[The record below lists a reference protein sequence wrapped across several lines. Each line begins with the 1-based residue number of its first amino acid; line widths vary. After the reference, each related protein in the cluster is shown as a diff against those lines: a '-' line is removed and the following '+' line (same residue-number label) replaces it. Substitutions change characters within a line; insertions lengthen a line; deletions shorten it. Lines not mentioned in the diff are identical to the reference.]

1 MKKTFILAIAI
12 LSTALF
18 MSCESSD
25 VKEARQK
32 VSEFVKAEKEKG
44 LAQSPDRTG
53 KFEDLVLKGGK
64 LIFTN
69 SFISYYWSSITC
81 SCRNCVILVNNKT
94 CYL

>member
-12 LSTALF
+12 LSTTLF

-44 LAQSPDRTG
+44 LATPMNSMASTPTWQR
-53 KFEDLVLKGGK
+53 KK
-64 LIFTN
+64 LICRTL
-69 SFISYYWSSITC
+69 C
-81 SCRNCVILVNNKT
+81 SAT
-94 CYL
+94 